1 MENKVLYRKIQG
13 DIKREKTMS
22 YLACLEML

>member
-13 DIKREKTMS
+13 DIKRENAMS
-22 YLACLEML
+22 CLARLEML